1 MTNFDAISQ
10 KAIAADTAWQNEQIN
25 ELDLK
30 NVISLLDQEIS
41 ELKGQMPKEDYK
53 KLKLQCDGLKWH
65 VSLANPQHQ
74 IQVIR
79 DLGTSIIRVVEK
91 IFQ

>member
-1 MTNFDAISQ
+1 MTHFEAISH
-10 KAIAADTAWQNEQIN
+10 KAIAADTAWQNAQIN

-30 NVISLLDQEIS
+30 NVISLLDQEIN
-41 ELKGQMPKEDYK
+41 ELKSQMPKEDYK
-53 KLKLQCDGLKWH
+53 KLKLQVDGLKWH

-74 IQVIR
+74 AQIMHDVF
-79 DLGTSIIRVVEK
+79 TSVTKVVEK

>member
-1 MTNFDAISQ
+1 MTTFDAISK

-30 NVISLLDQEIS
+30 NVISLLDQEIN
-41 ELKGQMPKEDYK
+41 ELKSQIPKEEYK

-74 IQVIR
+74 IQVMR
-79 DLGTSIIRVVEK
+79 DLGKSIVTVVEK